1 MFDGTR
7 INGACDPAFEMVKAE
22 FTRNFTERG
31 ELGAAVCVTLDGE
44 VVVDLW
50 AGWADEERR
59 RPWQSGTLTNVWS
72 AGKGVTAI
80 VAHRLADQGELDLD
94 APVAAY
100 WPEFGAAGKQDIPV
114 RWVLSHR
121 SGVCGVDLDHPLRV
135 SDLYDWE
142 RMTSLLAVQEPFF
155 QPGSVSGYGALSYG
169 YLVGEIVRRAT
180 GSTID
185 VLCAENVAGAV
196 GADFHLGLSAGDLER
211 CSEMVEPEPDPELES
226 ALAAA
231 FASAGP
237 AAQAA
242 LLNPRPLGRHA
253 NASEWRRAV
262 IPSAGA
268 HATARAL
275 ATIYGALADGSEK
288 LLSTPALDRAR
299 AGQGRCVD
307 VVAGVGGE
315 FALGFTLGSD
325 EHSFGP
331 NRLAFGHDGF
341 GGSTGYADPESGIGM
356 GYVMNRMGPLLRDD
370 PRKMALVNAVH
381 GSLADR

>member
-1 MFDGTR
+1 M
-7 INGACDPAFEMVKAE
+7 
-22 FTRNFTERG
+22 
-31 ELGAAVCVTLDGE
+31 
-44 VVVDLW
+44 VDLW
-50 AGWADEERR
+50 AGWADKERR
-59 RPWQSGTLTNVWS
+59 RPWHSETLTNVWS
-72 AGKGVTAI
+72 AGKGVTAV
-80 VAHRLADQGELDLD
+80 VAHQLADRGELDLD
-94 APVAAY
+94 APVTAY

-114 RWVLSHR
+114 RWLLSHR
-121 SGVCGVDLDHPLRV
+121 SGVCGVDLTHRLQV

-142 RMTSLLAVQEPFF
+142 RMSSLLAVQEPFF
-155 QPGSVSGYGALSYG
+155 EPGSVSGYGALSYG
-169 YLVGEIVRRAT
+169 YLVGEVVRRAT

-185 VLCAENVAGAV
+185 VLCAENVAGPL
-196 GADFHLGLSAGDLER
+196 GADFHLGLSTADLDR
-211 CSEMVEPEPDPELES
+211 CSEMIEPVPNPELES

-253 NASEWRRAV
+253 NAIEWRRAI

-275 ATIYGALADGSEK
+275 ATIYGALADESGK
-288 LLSTPALDRAR
+288 LLSTSALERAR

-331 NRLAFGHDGF
+331 NALAFGHDGF
-341 GGSTGYADPESGIGM
+341 GGSTGFADPEAGIGM
-356 GYVMNRMGPLLRDD
+356 GYVMNQMGPLLRDD
-370 PRKMALVNAVH
+370 PRKMALVHAVH
-381 GSLADR
+381 RSLAGR